1 MCLTPH
7 KETGGEGEWE
17 ADGGKACCCLF
28 SQIIYSKTGHNLL
41 FISHILHQSDGSTFG
56 EGSLR
61 GLTMRLEVA
70 EVTALLHSK
79 LLLQLDNIFGVSGN
93 IQAEYFQILWLY

>member
-7 KETGGEGEWE
+7 KETGGEVERE
-17 ADGGKACCCLF
+17 ADGGKSCCCLF

-56 EGSLR
+56 ERSLC
-61 GLTMRLEVA
+61 GLTEV
-70 EVTALLHSK
+70 
-79 LLLQLDNIFGVSGN
+79 GGGRG
-93 IQAEYFQILWLY
+93 